1 MLLILYGV
9 YAFWDTRQVYDA
21 ASVQKYKTYKPE
33 KDDSVSFE
41 QLQAQNPEVI
51 GWLHVYGTKIDYPF
65 TQAEDN
71 SKYVNT
77 DVMGEYALSG
87 SLFLDCMNA
96 PDFSNFNNII
106 YGHHMEKELMFGDLG
121 HYEDEMYFNTH
132 EYGNLYYSGQDHG
145 VHFFAFV
152 KADAYDNM
160 I

>member
-21 ASVQKYKTYKPE
+21 ASAQKYETYKPK
-33 KDDSVSFE
+33 KDDSMSFE
-41 QLQAQNPEVI
+41 QLQAQNSEVI

-106 YGHHMEKELMFGDLG
+106 YGHHMEK
-121 HYEDEMYFNTH
+121 
-132 EYGNLYYSGQDHG
+132 S
-145 VHFFAFV
+145 
-152 KADAYDNM
+152 
-160 I
+160 